1 MAFVVYELTTTI
13 TIREPFVGTKYFKTV
28 SAAKAYRTRNA
39 LSPALYGIASI
50 EDFRKIE
57 KKVLVK
63 NLLSGELVEESVNT
77 PNYLS
82 VASESYWS
90 A

>member
-1 MAFVVYELTTTI
+1 MAFVVFELTTTI
-13 TIREPFVGTKYFKTV
+13 TVKEPFVGTKYFKTE

-39 LSPALYGIASI
+39 LSPALYGIASV

-57 KKVLVK
+57 KTVMVK
-63 NLLSGELVEESVNT
+63 NMMTGKEVEESVNT
-77 PNYLS
+77 PGYLS

-90 A
+90 M